1 MAVWFQNQY
10 FEIGVP
16 PVDTNGAAV
25 SAASGYN
32 TFDSATVPNGP
43 PGYVSC
49 LVAIGN
55 IAANISAGTM
65 KIEES
70 DDDSS
75 YTAITG
81 LTFTDLT
88 AAGSDNKLFGAS
100 WPMGGSRK
108 RYFRFSMTGGAGAT
122 LVCAIFVAE
131 RLNVTGNRAADRGL
145 TEHLIITS

>member
-1 MAVWFQNQY
+1 MIAFQNMY

-32 TFDSATVPNGP
+32 TFDSLSTGSA

-75 YTAITG
+75 YSAITG

-88 AAGSDNKLFGAS
+88 AAGSDNKLFAAS
-100 WPMGGSRK
+100 WPMGGARK

-131 RLNVTGNRAADRGL
+131 RLNQNPTTAAGRGF
-145 TEHLIITS
+145 TEHLVITA

>member
-1 MAVWFQNQY
+1 MIGFQNKY
-10 FEIGVP
+10 YEIGVP

-32 TFDSATVPNGP
+32 TFDTLSVPNGP

-75 YTAITG
+75 YSAVTG

-88 AAGSDNKLFGAS
+88 AASSDNKLFAAS
-100 WPMGGSRK
+100 WPMGGARK
-108 RYFRFSMTGGAGAT
+108 RYFKFSMTGGAGAT

-131 RLNVTGNRAADRGL
+131 RMNVAPNRTADRGL